1 MSVKDP
7 VCGMEIMPNLAF
19 ATRKSKGQTFY
30 FCSENCVNQF
40 DANPQKYTHAVE
52 PSERPRAGSATTGYN
67 PDLPGPLQVE
77 LPIVGLTCST
87 CATTVERE
95 LGSVPGVSEAHI
107 NFSLSRAQVT
117 YDPEQVGV
125 SDLVGAVKKAGY
137 DVGRAKTRVRIT
149 PTLHCASCVGFI
161 EAALND
167 LPGVLEAIVNPGTD
181 TVLISYVPNQVDF
194 AAMKAAIASTGFEA
208 ARPVEKAE
216 DVDEETAAH
225 QREYKSLMRKFW
237 FALAVA
243 IPVMLVAYPELP
255 WLYLPNLFITQ
266 ASEELI
272 RSLFILSAIVTLPV
286 MAYSG
291 RHFFTGGWA
300 AFRHHSADMN
310 TLIALGTSAAWIY
323 STFALLVPGIFPEGT
338 ATPFYDVTAVVT
350 ALVVLGQAL
359 EVRAK
364 GQTSQAIRKLL
375 DLQAKT
381 ARVVRDGREV
391 EIPVEEVL
399 VGDVVVVRP
408 GDKVP
413 VDGEII
419 EGHSAVDESMVTGE
433 SLPVDKQVGDEV
445 IGATVNTTGSFKFR
459 ATKVGKNTALAQIV
473 KMVQDAMG
481 SKAPIARLVD
491 VVASYFVP
499 AVMIISILT
508 FLAWFNFGPVPALAF
523 AIVTAVTVL
532 IIACPCAIGMAV
544 PMSLVA
550 GVGKGAEHGV
560 LIRNGEALQ
569 LASQL
574 NVLVLDKTGTITKG
588 KPELTDT
595 VPANGF
601 DAARLLHFAASA
613 DLLSEHPL
621 AQAIVAGARDQDVEL
636 IEPAE
641 FEAIPGHGVE
651 TVVDGHQ
658 VLVGNAKLMRRHKVD
673 TAAVEPHVQ
682 RLQDEGKTA
691 MYVAV
696 DGKAAG
702 LVAVADTIK
711 EDSKAAIAALKKMGL
726 EVIMLTGDNERTAKA
741 IARQVGIDRI
751 LAEVLPEDKAQ
762 EVHLLKKGGKKVAMV
777 GDGIND
783 APALVEADVGFAI
796 GTGTDVAIE
805 AADITLMSGSLKGV
819 AYAIEISRATMRN
832 AKENLLGAF
841 AYNTLGIPVAAGI
854 LYPFFGIL
862 LSPIIAGAAMAAS
875 SVTVVTNANRLRF
888 FKAKSFAEP
897 GGAK

>member
-1 MSVKDP
+1 
-7 VCGMEIMPNLAF
+7 
-19 ATRKSKGQTFY
+19 
-30 FCSENCVNQF
+30 
-40 DANPQKYTHAVE
+40 
-52 PSERPRAGSATTGYN
+52 
-67 PDLPGPLQVE
+67 
-77 LPIVGLTCST
+77 
-87 CATTVERE
+87 
-95 LGSVPGVSEAHI
+95 
-107 NFSLSRAQVT
+107 
-117 YDPEQVGV
+117 
-125 SDLVGAVKKAGY
+125 
-137 DVGRAKTRVRIT
+137 
-149 PTLHCASCVGFI
+149 
-161 EAALND
+161 
-167 LPGVLEAIVNPGTD
+167 
-181 TVLISYVPNQVDF
+181 
-194 AAMKAAIASTGFEA
+194 
-208 ARPVEKAE
+208 
-216 DVDEETAAH
+216 
-225 QREYKSLMRKFW
+225 MRKFW
-237 FALAVA
+237 FAAIIAV
-243 IPVMLVAYPELP
+243 PVMLVAYPELP
-255 WLYLPNLFITQ
+255 WLYLPNLFVSQ
-266 ASEELI
+266 VSETLT
-272 RSLFILSAIVTLPV
+272 RWLFVLSGIVTLPV

-291 RHFFTGGWA
+291 RQFFAGAWA
-300 AFRHHSADMN
+300 AFKHHSADMN

-323 STFALLVPGIFPEGT
+323 SSVAILVPGIFPKGT

-381 ARVVRDGREV
+381 ARVLRDGADKEHPIEV

-408 GDKVP
+408 GDKLP

-419 EGHSAVDESMVTGE
+419 EGRSAVDESMVTGE
-433 SLPVDKQVGDEV
+433 SLPVDKKPGDEV

-459 ATKVGKNTALAQIV
+459 ATKVGKDTALAQIV

-491 VVASYFVP
+491 VVSSYFAP
-499 AVMIISILT
+499 AVMIIAILT
-508 FLAWFNFGPVPALAF
+508 FLIWFNFGPSPVLSF

-544 PMSLVA
+544 PLSLVA

-569 LASQL
+569 TASQL
-574 NVLVLDKTGTITKG
+574 KVLVLDKTGTITKG

-595 VPANGF
+595 VPADGF
-601 DAARLLHFAASA
+601 ETGALLRYAASA
-613 DLLSEHPL
+613 DQLSEHPL
-621 AQAIVAGARDQDVEL
+621 AQAIVAGSKTQGVEL
-636 IEPAE
+636 VEPGE

-658 VLVGNAKLMRRHKVD
+658 VLVGNAKLMRRQD
-673 TAAVEPHVQ
+673 IETAAVEPDVK
-682 RLQDEGKTA
+682 RLQGEGKTA

-702 LVAVADTIK
+702 VVAVADTIK
-711 EDSKAAIAALKKMGL
+711 EDSLQAIRVMREMGL
-726 EVIMLTGDNERTAKA
+726 EVIMLTGDNERTAQA
-741 IARQVGIDRI
+741 IARQVGITRV
-751 LAEVLPEDKAQ
+751 LAEVLPEDKAN
-762 EVHLLKKGGKKVAMV
+762 EVHLLKKSGDKVGMV

-832 AKENLLGAF
+832 AKESLFGAF
-841 AYNTLGIPVAAGI
+841 VYNSLGIPVAAGA
-854 LYPFFGIL
+854 LFPFFGLL

-875 SVTVVTNANRLRF
+875 SVTVVSNANRLRF

-897 GGAK
+897 AGAG